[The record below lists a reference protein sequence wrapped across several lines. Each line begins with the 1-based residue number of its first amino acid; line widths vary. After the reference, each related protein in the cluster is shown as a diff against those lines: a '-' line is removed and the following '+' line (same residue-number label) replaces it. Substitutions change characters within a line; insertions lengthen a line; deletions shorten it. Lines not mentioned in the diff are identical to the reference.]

1 VADTV
6 TSPGSPRGADGR
18 RRHVLPTTVWV
29 ALIWVLLW
37 ADFSV
42 ANVAGGVLVGVVLA
56 LAVPLPPTERRYRPS
71 VPGLVRFGAVFL
83 VALAR
88 STVDVA
94 VRVLRPPAE
103 LRPGTVIVDVGVRDA
118 FVLAMAANA
127 TTLTPGTLTLDVE
140 PKTGRLTVHVLH
152 LKDGAVDGVDR
163 DVTRFVDLAEAAL
176 RPQTPPR
183 SHLDGGAL

>member
-83 VALAR
+83 
-88 STVDVA
+88 
-94 VRVLRPPAE
+94 
-103 LRPGTVIVDVGVRDA
+103 DVGVRDA

-152 LKDGAVDGVDR
+152 LKDGAVDGVDS